1 MKRSERMEVINN
13 AVAHKE
19 LCRVG
24 YRYNDYFKYLF
35 PLMTSEKLFLAS
47 RESDFAFGGYHIG
60 KFSNIDVVDSRTD
73 GDKLFDIIKA
83 EGLPK
88 YFNVPDVDVTDWK
101 TVFESLMKWD
111 GYIIVKCEWDY
122 DTEYCFI
129 IGKIIKVTSR
139 KVVMKNF
146 TSDGVWE
153 EELYHIPYGKIT
165 TVEFDGQYCNV
176 FSKYI

>member
-1 MKRSERMEVINN
+1 MKRSERIEVVNN
-13 AVAHKE
+13 ALKNKE

-24 YRYNDYFKYLF
+24 YRYNDYLKYMF
-35 PLMTSEKLFLAS
+35 PLLTSEKLFLAS
-47 RESDFAFGGYHIG
+47 RESDFSFGGYHIG
-60 KFSNIDVVDSRTD
+60 KFSDICTVDSRKS
-73 GDKLFDIIKA
+73 GDKLYDIIKA
-83 EGLPK
+83 EGISK

-101 TVFESLMKWD
+101 SVFESLQKCD

-129 IGKIIKVTSR
+129 MGKIIKVTSR

-146 TSDGVWE
+146 TSDGEWE
-153 EELYHIPYGKIT
+153 EELYHIPFGKIT
-165 TVEFDGQYCNV
+165 TVEFGCSYCNV